1 MIFIINSGRGENNQV
16 GILWDREVRPCA
28 ISSQLKGPATHKP
41 QSMVLDTHT
50 IFRVL
55 KQIFPSPGCP
65 YTIFSF
71 RRGWGLGMWCQHSSP
86 HSNYF
91 SLLIYPFI
99 YIFELHILRTIFQV
113 LIQHMKGPTGREK
126 WLSSHFRGMMT
137 RRASNHA
144 RRGVCQLLW
153 KQQ

>member
-1 MIFIINSGRGENNQV
+1 MSIIIKRGRGENSKEE
-16 GILWDREVRPCA
+16 ILWDREVRPRA
-28 ISSQLKGPATHKP
+28 ISSQLERPATHKS
-41 QSMVLDTHT
+41 QSMILDTHP
-50 IFRVL
+50 IFWVL
-55 KQIFPSPGCP
+55 KQIFPSPGCLN
-65 YTIFSF
+65 TIFSF

-99 YIFELHILRTIFQV
+99 YIFELLILRTIFQV

-126 WLSSHFRGMMT
+126 WLSSHFRGMT
-137 RRASNHA
+137 TGHASNHA
-144 RRGVCQLLW
+144 RRRVCQLLW